1 MRGDHFYRTR
11 DYRAALNAY
20 TSCLQ
25 LDTRNAQA
33 YSNRSLCSLRLFLF
47 ADVIADASK
56 ALDLFKKVKKE
67 GKDPED
73 WAQELE
79 KRARCLLRRGTAY
92 TRLGMFD
99 LALQDLDAASK
110 LLPDNELIKDDLE
123 GLREAIA
130 QHPYVKAKEEG
141 DRAFKQGN
149 TDEAIRA
156 YDAAIDADGGCF
168 QALSNRAACWLAKEE
183 YVRCIEDS
191 TEALMLL
198 DPSGHFNTKLA
209 LRLLVRRGTARCWH
223 GDFEEGRADFKR
235 ALLLDPHNKQLQDD
249 VSMLV
254 TTTGAAKSLS
264 EFMGSALP
272 DARSHALAALE
283 AAGIQRPPGA

>member
-209 LRLLVRRGTARCWH
+209 LRLLVRRGTA
-223 GDFEEGRADFKR
+223 
-235 ALLLDPHNKQLQDD
+235 
-249 VSMLV
+249 
-254 TTTGAAKSLS
+254 
-264 EFMGSALP
+264 
-272 DARSHALAALE
+272 
-283 AAGIQRPPGA
+283 